1 MVNNRKNTFLNKHKA
16 DNQNALKA
24 ANDSYPKFS
33 FEFCFG
39 TKKSIEQCSKDIKYR
54 IMDKIIYLSQLAWKD
69 ISGLRREQGFER
81 IDVSSL
87 SHNSNTPVK
96 FSDVNKVDVFRIGD
110 KGRLIGYIEEDTFF
124 IVWIDT
130 KFEMYDH

>member
-1 MVNNRKNTFLNKHKA
+1 MGSNKQNFLNKHKA
-16 DNQNALKA
+16 DNQDSLKA
-24 ANDSYPKFS
+24 ANDCYPKFS

-39 TKKSIEQCSKDIKYR
+39 TKKSITECSKDIKCR
-54 IMDKIIYLSQLAWKD
+54 IIDKIIYLSQLTWKD
-69 ISGLRREQGFER
+69 ISELRREQGFER

-87 SHNSNTPVK
+87 NHNSNTPVK
-96 FSDVNKVDVFRIGD
+96 FSDVNKVDVFRIGN